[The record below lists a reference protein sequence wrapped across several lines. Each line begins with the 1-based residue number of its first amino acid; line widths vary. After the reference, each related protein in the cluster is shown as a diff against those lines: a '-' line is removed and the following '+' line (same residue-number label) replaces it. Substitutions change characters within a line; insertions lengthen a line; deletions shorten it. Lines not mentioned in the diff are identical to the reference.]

1 MLKYVN
7 GFGRRPDL
15 LAPDFLR
22 ASKDPLTAGQPGP
35 VSLQLW
41 RTPAATG
48 RTWCGARTNA
58 VLPAGERLGDGSY
71 LARSSPPVT
80 TATPAPRSPCA
91 WWSAAWTTR
100 PPPDS
105 SGVAEVF

>member
-71 LARSSPPVT
+71 LGQIVAAGDHCHASAPVT
-80 TATPAPRSPCA
+80 VRVVECGLDDPAAPQTLAVCC
-91 WWSAAWTTR
+91 
-100 PPPDS
+100 
-105 SGVAEVF
+105 